1 VGTASVTTAF
11 AGLNYAASL
20 GLPPDTTLAK
30 STSRVLEAT
39 NSSVRLFDTS
49 GGVLATTS
57 TASLF
62 AVSTGMTDPKVFFD
76 NNSAYPRFMLL
87 VADSPNRV
95 AMTSNLYLAV
105 SRSPDPSDFSSANWC
120 EYWLGGAQTPNGVL
134 TYYDSPI
141 FGVGADAM
149 VYSTNQFSLNN
160 ATFEGVTLRAGPK
173 VQIENNATGCP
184 WIKFYILHPT
194 PTDGTTFAL
203 MPAQHYTSP
212 SSFNGTTNPVYMI
225 STHGLTQAGET
236 SSTVYRIWRVRNVV
250 AGLATLDE
258 LDLSVAS
265 YSTPPPAPQ
274 AGGGI
279 IDEGDVRIRQVAGI
293 GDSLWA
299 THAMTC
305 SVGGSNQGCVRV
317 FRFDVGQDGS
327 GNLTAAVGQSPAL
340 FSGPAGVHDWMPAI
354 AATSAQSTVVVYLTS
369 SSTSYLSSAYT
380 TKSASATTYGPAAT
394 LLAGGCN
401 NGSPASRSGDY
412 QGAQTNPND
421 LASFWIAGEAT
432 SASGQC
438 SDIWKT
444 EIANIMP

>member
-1 VGTASVTTAF
+1 MP
-11 AGLNYAASL
+11 L
-20 GLPPDTTLAK
+20 
-30 STSRVLEAT
+30 
-39 NSSVRLFDTS
+39 
-49 GGVLATTS
+49 
-57 TASLF
+57 
-62 AVSTGMTDPKVFFD
+62 
-76 NNSAYPRFMLL
+76 
-87 VADSPNRV
+87 
-95 AMTSNLYLAV
+95 
-105 SRSPDPSDFSSANWC
+105 
-120 EYWLGGAQTPNGVL
+120 Q
-134 TYYDSPI
+134 I
-141 FGVGADAM
+141 FGVGADTM
-149 VYSTNQFSLNN
+149 VYTTNQFSLNN
-160 ATFEGVTLRAGPK
+160 ATFEGVILDAGPK
-173 VQIENNATGCP
+173 VQIENNATACP
-184 WIKFYILHPT
+184 WIKFYTFHPT

-212 SSFNGTTNPVYMI
+212 SSFSGTTNPVYLI

-236 SSTVYRIWRVRNVV
+236 SSSMYRIWRVRNG
-250 AGLATLDE
+250 ASGGPSLDE

-274 AGGGI
+274 PGGGI

-305 SVGGSNQGCVRV
+305 SVDSNNQGCVRV

-327 GNLTAAVGQSPAL
+327 GHLTAAVGQSPAL
-340 FSGPAGVHDWMPAI
+340 FSGSKYVNYWMPAI

-369 SSTSYLSSAYT
+369 SPTSYLSSAYT
-380 TKSASATTYGPAAT
+380 TKSAAATTYGPAAT

-401 NGSPASRSGDY
+401 NGSPTSRSGDY

-444 EIANIMP
+444 EIANVTP